1 LDTLTEFDQQELTNT
16 SWAFAEIRFRH
27 MPLIEARLR
36 PPSGMKKRLKDDED
50 NEDDEDDEDDER
62 KSLGKLNF
70 LTLFDIFFGGEVMFE
85 QGER

>member
-1 LDTLTEFDQQELTNT
+1 METLREFDQQELTNT

-36 PPSGMKKRLKDDED
+36 PVGMTKIPDVRTLKDDEVKKEELRD
-50 NEDDEDDEDDER
+50 I
-62 KSLGKLNF
+62 NF
-70 LTLFDIFFGGEVMFE
+70 LTLFFGCAVMFE